1 MSLLVQYDELLGL
14 CDGQIQRK
22 LNNIVL
28 CSIGK
33 MNEKMGLRRRVMVQ
47 SVVEKVIKYENG
59 GHEQM
64 DEEQMELKF

>member
-1 MSLLVQYDELLGL
+1 
-14 CDGQIQRK
+14 
-22 LNNIVL
+22 
-28 CSIGK
+28 